1 VPIGWAITL
10 RSAGVE
16 GALPGDN
23 GSVARAEASVGAKV
37 ERRLPRLL
45 RLLIDELEETDVLL
59 YSSGLAF
66 YALVSVVPL
75 VIVVMWIVATILGD
89 ERVHRLAQEL
99 SNVAPPGLGAD
110 QALERV
116 AALGTQIG
124 LPAVLAA
131 LWPAT
136 AYGAG
141 LSRAF
146 RRLAPDED
154 ARSGSKAKATGLRG
168 RILALIILLPILAV
182 GGLVASYAGT
192 QVASDT
198 TAGGFL
204 GAVVSLVAGFIA
216 AAVAIVIIFR
226 IFPPEPLEGRQVVR
240 GVVFTAAGVS
250 VLSLGF
256 SLYLT
261 FGANFQERYASSG
274 IAGVVLLAVWLFAT
288 NAWLLLGYRV
298 ALRTPRGKRS
308 ETRKRSGTGNRSRR
322 SR

>member
-1 VPIGWAITL
+1 
-10 RSAGVE
+10 
-16 GALPGDN
+16 
-23 GSVARAEASVGAKV
+23 VARAEASVGAKL
-37 ERRLPRLL
+37 ERRLPGIL

-59 YSSGLAF
+59 YASGLAF

-75 VIVVMWIVATILGD
+75 VIVVMWIVAAILGD
-89 ERVHRLAQEL
+89 ERVHQFAQEL
-99 SNVAPPGLGAD
+99 GRVAPPGLGAD
-110 QALERV
+110 KALVRV

-146 RRLAPDED
+146 RRLAPDEH
-154 ARSGSKAKATGLRG
+154 ARNKAKATGLRG
-168 RILALIILLPILAV
+168 RLLAFVVLLPVIAV
-182 GGLVASYAGT
+182 GGLIASYLGT
-192 QVASDT
+192 QVAGDS
-198 TAGGFL
+198 AASGL
-204 GAVVSLVAGFIA
+204 VGAIVSLVAGFVVA
-216 AAVAIVIIFR
+216 AGAMVIIFR
-226 IFPPEPLEGRQVVR
+226 VFPPEPLEGRQVLR

-256 SLYLT
+256 SLYVA

-274 IAGVVLLAVWLFAT
+274 IAGIVLLAVWLFAT

-298 ALRTPRGKRS
+298 ALRTPTGKTSGKRS
-308 ETRKRSGTGNRSRR
+308 GKAQRKSKTGGRSR
-322 SR
+322 